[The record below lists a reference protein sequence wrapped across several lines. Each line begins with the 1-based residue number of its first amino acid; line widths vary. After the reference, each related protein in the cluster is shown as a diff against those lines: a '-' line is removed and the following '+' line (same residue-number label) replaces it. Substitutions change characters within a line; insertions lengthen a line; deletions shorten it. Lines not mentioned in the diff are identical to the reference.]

1 MYNLLQ
7 SVRGYMNREEALK
20 FREQWQLVN
29 DALVEE
35 VRRTPV
41 EIKLRQL
48 AVMVEAAHVLGWTE
62 KLREGE
68 EEVRERWRQL
78 KEKYRV

>member
-1 MYNLLQ
+1 MDKQEAIKYRERWQFVSAKLA
-7 SVRGYMNREEALK
+7 EEA
-20 FREQWQLVN
+20 RT
-29 DALVEE
+29 
-35 VRRTPV
+35 TPV

-48 AVMVEAAHVLGWTE
+48 AVMFEAARALGWTE

-68 EEVRERWRQL
+68 EEVRERWRRL